1 MTAPLPGGELRH
13 RLTLERASQDA
24 AGETAWTA
32 VDIVFAALAPLGYC
46 VRLERP
52 QAVGFG
58 GAVLQPGDDPGGD
71 FWLAQGTP
79 YVPRNHLA
87 FRARDPAAVAAFHAA
102 ALAAGGTDNG
112 PPGPRDHYHPGYYAA
127 FVLDP
132 DGYNIEAVVH
142 LAVPPAA

>member
-1 MTAPLPGGELRH
+1 MIDHTGLLVSD
-13 RLTLERASQDA
+13 LERSRRFYA
-24 AGETAWTA
+24 
-32 VDIVFAALAPLGYC
+32 AALAPLGYC
-46 VRLERP
+46 VRLEQP

-112 PPGPRDHYHPGYYAA
+112 PPGPRAGAGDYYGA

-132 DGYNIEAVVH
+132 DGNNIEACCRG
-142 LAVPPAA
+142 AAATEG